1 MKKRWF
7 RLCSLVLTI
16 ALLANM
22 LPLSVF
28 AQQNQDSTTL
38 QTITEPTE
46 LIGATASQISGAVV
60 TQGNIIEEHIAGRT
74 EFSKSFLLDN
84 GTSLAVI
91 YDSAVHFEKEGQW
104 VEIDNTLKT
113 GTNGGITNTAGV
125 WDVVFP
131 QRISKQINRIP
142 PSI

>member
-1 MKKRWF
+1 MKKLWF

-16 ALLANM
+16 TLLANM

-38 QTITEPTE
+38 QTATEPME
-46 LIGATASQISGAVV
+46 LIDATASQTSGAVA
-60 TQGNIIEEHIAGRT
+60 TQGNIIEENIAGRT

-91 YDSAVHFEKEGQW
+91 YDSAVHFEEEGQW
-104 VEIDNTLKT
+104 VEIDNT
-113 GTNGGITNTAGV
+113 
-125 WDVVFP
+125 
-131 QRISKQINRIP
+131 
-142 PSI
+142 